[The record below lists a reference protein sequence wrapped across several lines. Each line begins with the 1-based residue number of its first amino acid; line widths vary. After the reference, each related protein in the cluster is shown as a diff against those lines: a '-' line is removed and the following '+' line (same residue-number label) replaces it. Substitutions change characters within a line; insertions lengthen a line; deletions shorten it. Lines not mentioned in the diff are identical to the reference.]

1 MAKAQAKAK
10 KVYDADGVKA
20 LFEDVTVIEVAI
32 TVQDSDG
39 NQKTLKSINPNV
51 KARLG
56 EAGKSDNLW
65 CGGPV
70 ELGVG
75 KAQLGLNLTPWG
87 SKDHNTQ

>member
-1 MAKAQAKAK
+1 MSKAQVKAK
-10 KVYDADGVKA
+10 KEYDADGVKA

-32 TVQDSDG
+32 TVLDSDG
-39 NQKTLKSINPNV
+39 NQKTLKSISPNTKV
-51 KARLG
+51 RLG
-56 EAGKSDNLW
+56 EDGKSDNLW

-87 SKDHNTQ
+87 SKAHNS